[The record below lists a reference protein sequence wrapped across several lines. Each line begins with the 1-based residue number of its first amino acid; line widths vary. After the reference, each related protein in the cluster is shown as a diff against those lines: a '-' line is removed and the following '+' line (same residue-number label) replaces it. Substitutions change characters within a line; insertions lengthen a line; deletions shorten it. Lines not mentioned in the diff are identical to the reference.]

1 MTHPARSLEVP
12 GLAHNA
18 PIPLG
23 AKVGNLICSSGIGGK
38 DPATGQLPPDAAAQ
52 ARHAFDNM
60 QRLLDAGGATLADVA
75 KLTVYL
81 KAPPGDRK
89 RSPPPKGVSQP
100 WGGPAS
106 DSDNSVREA
115 INAEWL
121 RAFPDA
127 ADRPAR
133 HILIQ
138 DLQHGMWLQ
147 LEFIALIQKA
157 G

>member
-1 MTHPARSLEVP
+1 MSRPRRSLEVP

-23 AKVGNLICSSGIGGK
+23 ARLGNLICSSAVAGK
-38 DPATGQLPPDAAAQ
+38 DPATGQLPPDIASQVQ
-52 ARHAFDNM
+52 AAFDNM
-60 QRLLDAGGATLADVA
+60 QRLLEAGGATLGDVA
-75 KLTVYL
+75 KLTVYV
-81 KAPPGDRK
+81 KE
-89 RSPPPKGVSQP
+89 
-100 WGGPAS
+100 
-106 DSDNSVREA
+106 NSVRDA

-121 RAFPDA
+121 RAFPDP

-133 HILIQ
+133 HIVVQ

>member
-12 GLAHNA
+12 GLAHSA

-23 AKVGNLICSSGIGGK
+23 ARVGNLICSSGIAGK
-38 DPATGQLPPDAAAQ
+38 DRATGQLPPDAASQ
-52 ARHAFDNM
+52 ARAAFDNM
-60 QRLLDAGGATLADVA
+60 QRLLAAGGATLADVA
-75 KLTVYL
+75 KLTIYA
-81 KAPPGDRK
+81 K
-89 RSPPPKGVSQP
+89 
-100 WGGPAS
+100 
-106 DSDNSVREA
+106 DNSVRDA
-115 INAEWL
+115 INTEWL
-121 RAFPDA
+121 RAFPDP

>member
-38 DPATGQLPPDAAAQ
+38 DPATGQLPPDAASQ
-52 ARHAFDNM
+52 ARLAFDNM
-60 QRLLDAGGATLADVA
+60 QRLLEAGGATLADVA
-75 KLTVYL
+75 KLTVYA
-81 KAPPGDRK
+81 K
-89 RSPPPKGVSQP
+89 
-100 WGGPAS
+100 
-106 DSDNSVREA
+106 DNSVREA

-121 RAFPDA
+121 RCFPDP

-147 LEFIALIQKA
+147 LEFIALMQTQ

>member
-38 DPATGQLPPDAAAQ
+38 DPATGQLPTDAASQ
-52 ARHAFDNM
+52 ARLAFDNM

-75 KLTVYL
+75 KLTVYA
-81 KAPPGDRK
+81 K
-89 RSPPPKGVSQP
+89 
-100 WGGPAS
+100 
-106 DSDNSVREA
+106 DNSVREA
-115 INAEWL
+115 INTEWL
-121 RAFPDA
+121 RCFPDP

-133 HILIQ
+133 HIVIQ

-147 LEFIALIQKA
+147 LEFIALLQTQ